1 MDWLLWDLFSA
12 SVSYIK
18 YFIIHFLSC
27 FCLLPTSPSWNHP
40 WQMCIIQN
48 HMHFHMFV
56 MRSATLQCVGHK
68 NVIMEYI
75 CLIPLWLWSLAVKI
89 NPDSDNILSW
99 RDNGQYLEISYSV
112 SHRRRP
118 CDDGY
123 RKHKQAALTEDS
135 EDKQSADVLSSETQR
150 VKTSSWATL
159 CVCVFLQ
166 RQLWGF
172 QEIFHQMPPKQP
184 HQWEEP
190 ANTTPARGVVPKLC
204 KSVVA
209 CSYMLN
215 WIT

>member
-1 MDWLLWDLFSA
+1 
-12 SVSYIK
+12 
-18 YFIIHFLSC
+18 
-27 FCLLPTSPSWNHP
+27 
-40 WQMCIIQN
+40 MCIIQN

-75 CLIPLWLWSLAVKI
+75 GLIPLWLWSLAVKI

-118 CDDGY
+118 CDDSY

-135 EDKQSADVLSSETQR
+135 EDRVLMC
-150 VKTSSWATL
+150 WAVRRSVSKLHHEQL

>member
-1 MDWLLWDLFSA
+1 
-12 SVSYIK
+12 
-18 YFIIHFLSC
+18 
-27 FCLLPTSPSWNHP
+27 
-40 WQMCIIQN
+40 MCIIQN

-118 CDDGY
+118 CDDSY

-159 CVCVFLQ
+159 CVCFSPEAAL
-166 RQLWGF
+166 RFPGNLS
-172 QEIFHQMPPKQP
+172 PNAPK
-184 HQWEEP
+184 
-190 ANTTPARGVVPKLC
+190 ATT
-204 KSVVA
+204 SVGGTSKYHTCERCGTKIV
-209 CSYMLN
+209 
-215 WIT
+215 

>member
-75 CLIPLWLWSLAVKI
+75 GLIPLWLWSLAVKI

-118 CDDGY
+118 CDDSY

-159 CVCVFLQ
+159 CVCVFFSRGSSEVSRKSFTKCPQSNHISGRNQQIPHLREVWYQ
-166 RQLWGF
+166 NCVSLWS
-172 QEIFHQMPPKQP
+172 
-184 HQWEEP
+184 P
-190 ANTTPARGVVPKLC
+190 AVTCLIG
-204 KSVVA
+204 
-209 CSYMLN
+209 
-215 WIT
+215 